1 MDFNRWWAAN
11 VSGQNEVEVGVFNNV
26 SREAM
31 LADDESWGGPQ
42 EGGHRLGGIPGAE
55 GPIVQSV

>member
-11 VSGQNEVEVGVFNNV
+11 VSGQNEVEVDV

-31 LADDESWGGPQ
+31 LADPESWGGPQ